1 MDNELYD
8 FAMVISVSR
17 DCESEW
23 ERALRGA
30 KTPAG
35 MTMHV
40 RTPALAMFTVFAEQ
54 EFLAIEMAQQFL
66 LGIAKHAGVHCA
78 LNAQPAG
85 EV

>member
-1 MDNELYD
+1 MDNEFYD

-30 KTPAG
+30 KVPAG
-35 MTMHV
+35 MTMNV
-40 RTPALAMFTVFAEQ
+40 RTPALAIFAVYAEQ
-54 EFLAIEMAQQFL
+54 EFLAIEKAQLFL
-66 LGIAKHAGVHCA
+66 QAVAKHAGVHCA

>member
-1 MDNELYD
+1 
-8 FAMVISVSR
+8 MVISVPR
-17 DCESEW
+17 DCEADW

-30 KTPAG
+30 KAPAG
-35 MTMHV
+35 MTVYV
-40 RTPALAMFTVFAEQ
+40 RSASLAMFTVFADQ

-66 LGIAKHAGVHCA
+66 QGIAKHAGVHCA